1 MRVVVCCRFVYF
13 CNEILTSKSTTI
25 TLIIIKS
32 LQKRV
37 FIVVAI
43 VVTVVGAILT
53 ACKKDKETSPKGK
66 EQTEVNNP

>member
-1 MRVVVCCRFVYF
+1 M
-13 CNEILTSKSTTI
+13 
-25 TLIIIKS
+25 
-32 LQKRV
+32 KRV